1 MAEPTQD
8 PTPATPVPA
17 APDVR
22 LLRSITLR
30 NILSFGPDTPPLE
43 LRALNVL
50 IGPNGSGKSNLL
62 DAVELLKKAP
72 DAENLRAELKAD
84 HWLWK
89 GKPEA
94 YDIIISVDTRLKYRA
109 DVTHSME
116 IDTVFTLDPY
126 SWIVTELILS
136 KRYLNNDSEF
146 KVEFESGTGT
156 GTAKVNSQESLIE
169 VPRAEL
175 NYAASSLFQ
184 FRNPHSYSILTH
196 LGEEYRRI
204 RLYREWTFGR
214 NSTPRL
220 PRRTDERNDFLA
232 EDGSNL
238 GLVLNK
244 LRTYPE
250 VKDQFIS
257 ALNELYEGI
266 KDFDVLVEGGS
277 AQIFLREGNTSI
289 PATRLSD
296 GTLRYL
302 CLLAIL
308 LHPTPPPLICLEE
321 PELGLHPD
329 AVVAV
334 GKLILQASE
343 RTQLIITTH
352 SDILVDVLGQVP
364 ENIVVCEKH
373 DGQTHMTRLNEA
385 DLRGWLERYSLSQLW
400 TKGKLGGTR
409 W

>member
-1 MAEPTQD
+1 MAEPTPA
-8 PTPATPVPA
+8 PTPPT
-17 APDVR
+17 PDVR

-30 NILSFGPDTPPLE
+30 NILSFGPDTLPLE

-72 DAENLRAELKAD
+72 DAENLRAALGGGEHWAHKPKAHLSFVEISVLVNLSIALKETVQHNLEIFD
-84 HWLWK
+84 DISREWFVGEEITSFNSFREN
-89 GKPEA
+89 GKP
-94 YDIIISVDTRLKYRA
+94 VL
-109 DVTHSME
+109 
-116 IDTVFTLDPY
+116 
-126 SWIVTELILS
+126 
-136 KRYLNNDSEF
+136 EF
-146 KVEFESGTGT
+146 KSGIKG
-156 GTAKVNSQESLIE
+156 AKVRFEEDFLDLRFPEFTTEASCISQIRD
-169 VPRAEL
+169 VHHYPT
-175 NYAASSLFQ
+175 
-184 FRNPHSYSILTH
+184 LTY
-196 LGEEYRRI
+196 LGSVYRRI

-214 NSTPRL
+214 NSGPRL
-220 PRRTDERNDFLA
+220 PRPTDERNDFLA

-244 LRTYPE
+244 LRTFPE

-329 AVVAV
+329 AIVAV
-334 GKLILQASE
+334 GRLILAASE

-373 DGQTHMTRLNEA
+373 DGQTQMTRLNEA

-400 TKGKLGGTR
+400 TKGKLGGNR

>member
-1 MAEPTQD
+1 MAEPTSA
-8 PTPATPVPA
+8 PTPAA

-72 DAENLRAELKAD
+72 DAENLRGAVGGEHWIYKLK
-84 HWLWK
+84 HK
-89 GKPEA
+89 QE
-94 YDIIISVDTRLKYRA
+94 SV
-109 DVTHSME
+109 E
-116 IDTVFTLDPY
+116 ITTNIAMFNKHESVLHNLEINDFLHG
-126 SWIVTELILS
+126 SWIITEKIESAIGYDEGPLIVPVIELQFESSLS
-136 KRYLNNDSEF
+136 KAVVRSKEELVTLSTYDFNNS
-146 KVEFESGTGT
+146 
-156 GTAKVNSQESLIE
+156 
-169 VPRAEL
+169 
-175 NYAASSLFQ
+175 ASSLFQ
-184 FRNPHSYSILTH
+184 LRGNQYFVLT
-196 LGEEYRRI
+196 LLSQQYRRI

-214 NSTPRL
+214 KSSPRL
-220 PRRTDERNDFLA
+220 PRPTDERNDFLA
-232 EDGSNL
+232 EDCSNL

-266 KDFDVLVEGGS
+266 KDFDVLVEGGT

-334 GKLILQASE
+334 GKLILAASE

-373 DGQTHMTRLNEA
+373 DGQTQMTRLNEA

-400 TKGKLGGTR
+400 TKGKLGGNR
-409 W
+409 R